1 MTFSIQMRRTTAT
14 GLAAALGALGLTVG
28 GFAAAGATASA
39 APGRAVAAGPT
50 TTVGGP
56 TTGPTGTGPVT
67 GTTVSASGTPSA
79 STPCP
84 TAATGTPPPTPTAV
98 RTWDFEDGTVQ
109 GWYGSSGVTLGA
121 TTDAAASGTHALAA
135 HQLASGGWFQTSTNA
150 LPYRG
155 WYSVTA
161 LVRLPAG
168 TPQVSIGLR
177 LPNAEQA
184 VPGRA
189 MVESTGWTRITA
201 WFRPTTV
208 IADWICNGTMTGG
221 AYAAG
226 VTVQL
231 AIDYPGC
238 VSPPPFAPP
247 TVYVDDVTITS
258 TTSGVTPPPG
268 VTPAPTTSGCGT
280 TTPPPA
286 TCRASYKIIN
296 QWAGG
301 YVASIDVRDTG
312 GSPRPTWKISWTFP
326 TDQTVVNLWGGTV
339 SQSGRA
345 VTVTSPSWAPLPANG
360 TVNVGFVGSTASTPV
375 APATVSLDGAVCAAL

>member
-1 MTFSIQMRRTTAT
+1 MTFSIQVRRTTAIS
-14 GLAAALGALGLTVG
+14 LAAVLGTLGLTIG
-28 GFAAAGATASA
+28 GFAVAGTTASA
-39 APGRAVAAGPT
+39 ASGRDAAGPT
-50 TTVGGP
+50 TTAA
-56 TTGPTGTGPVT
+56 TGPTGTGPVT

-189 MVESTGWTRITA
+189 VVDSTGWTRITA

-286 TCRASYKIIN
+286 TCQASYKIIN
-296 QWAGG
+296 QWGGG
-301 YVASIDVRDTG
+301 YVASVDVRNLTTTAK
-312 GSPRPTWKISWTFP
+312 PSWTLRWTFAA
-326 TDQTVVNLWGGTV
+326 DETVNSLWGGTV
-339 SQSGRA
+339 TQSGRT
-345 VTVTSPSWAPLPANG
+345 VTVTSPPWAPIPAGG
-360 TVNVGFVGSTASTPV
+360 TVNVGFLGSAASGTPLP
-375 APATVSLDGAVCAAL
+375 PATITLDGATCGALT